1 MGMRSLVALLLLV
14 VLAAFAAANWGAFVA
29 PTELTLGVARVHWP
43 LGLLML
49 GLCALLLL
57 GLGGLALWVHAR
69 SLMDLRRQ
77 LREQQSLRER
87 ADNAESSRL
96 VQLQAAVR
104 EGFDGLSGRLDTLER
119 QLGERIDT
127 LQHEHARQVAQ
138 GANDLAAALAEVDRR
153 VAEALPREG

>member
-14 VLAAFAAANWGAFVA
+14 ALAAFAAANWGAFTA
-29 PTELTLGVARVHWP
+29 PTELTLGVVRVHWP

-77 LREQQSLRER
+77 LREPYW
-87 ADNAESSRL
+87 A
-96 VQLQAAVR
+96 
-104 EGFDGLSGRLDTLER
+104 GK
-119 QLGERIDT
+119 
-127 LQHEHARQVAQ
+127 
-138 GANDLAAALAEVDRR
+138 DRR
-153 VAEALPREG
+153 VN

>member
-14 VLAAFAAANWGAFVA
+14 ALAAFAAANWGAFTA
-29 PTELTLGVARVHWP
+29 PTELTLGVVRVHWP

-77 LREQQSLRER
+77 LREQQALRER
-87 ADNAESSRL
+87 ADNADSSRL
-96 VQLQAAVR
+96 AQMQSTVQA
-104 EGFDGLSGRLDTLER
+104 GFDGLSRTLDAWQR
-119 QLGERIDT
+119 QLGERIDS
-127 LQHEHARQVAQ
+127 LQNEQARHVAQ
-138 GANDLAAALAEVDRR
+138 SANDLAAALADVERR
-153 VAEALPREG
+153 VAEALRRGG